1 MKKKKEEQEQGK
13 KWGRKCLRLEEPDP
27 PASPE
32 VVHLEPPY
40 KDFFHWGQRL
50 IDTGAGGNYCD
61 EPVGEELV
69 AEAQDLL
76 RDRFDALV
84 PRWYEDDGVTLQR
97 RSEIERG
104 FEVSWGKYEAKR
116 VLDKADN
123 KVRVFNSALPP
134 SDARFE
140 ITYVDFDDSSIEYGF
155 LVDRQT
161 REFVFAGVFGGHP
174 HCGTANFSYDNSD
187 GSGPSLFPSD
197 FYEQG
202 QNGEEEE
209 EENKEEVEVDP
220 ENVIETSTQAAKE
233 LIAAVKKRISE
244 FCLNRYH

>member
-1 MKKKKEEQEQGK
+1 
-13 KWGRKCLRLEEPDP
+13 
-27 PASPE
+27 
-32 VVHLEPPY
+32 V
-40 KDFFHWGQRL
+40 
-50 IDTGAGGNYCD
+50 GNT
-61 EPVGEELV
+61 
-69 AEAQDLL
+69 
-76 RDRFDALV
+76 R
-84 PRWYEDDGVTLQR
+84 
-97 RSEIERG
+97 
-104 FEVSWGKYEAKR
+104 
-116 VLDKADN
+116 
-123 KVRVFNSALPP
+123 
-134 SDARFE
+134 
-140 ITYVDFDDSSIEYGF
+140 YGF

-209 EENKEEVEVDP
+209 EEENKEEVEVDP
-220 ENVIETSTQAAKE
+220 ENAIETSTQAAKE